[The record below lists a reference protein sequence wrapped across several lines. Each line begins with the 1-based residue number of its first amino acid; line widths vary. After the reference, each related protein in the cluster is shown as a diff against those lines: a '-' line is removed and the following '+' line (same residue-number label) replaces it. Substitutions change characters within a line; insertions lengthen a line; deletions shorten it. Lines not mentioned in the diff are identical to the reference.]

1 MIEVKKI
8 REYMEDAINK
18 KIEEIDDPNL
28 NYNQK
33 RLKVLN
39 EMNNSLSYQ
48 DFIDFPTNKIEL
60 FDIEK
65 IRQFEENII
74 QEKIKSIKDD
84 KLTLI
89 QKRKNVL
96 DEMNTSQSYG
106 SIEEDEEDKKNN
118 QLIFDYEDVLQVP
131 SLNPNSTI
139 DISNNSTNLSETY
152 DISDELKK
160 YWIKY
165 DLYDVKQNSYIEY
178 PTLEKL
184 EEDKFYYAYNNKLTT
199 YYFIKSVQFG
209 RDYSVNNDVIIDDKF
224 DEKHG
229 LFFCGRDIELDD
241 KEIKKCCP
249 HEMLCRDC
257 MNKNKKRY
265 HLKSRY
271 SININ
276 GRASKKYNK
285 SFHCFGHFYSG
296 KQIETCLDK
305 FSCEA
310 CKLLDKYEKYYFPDN

>member
-8 REYMEDAINK
+8 REYMEDVINK
-18 KIEEIDDPNL
+18 KIEEIDDSNL

-33 RLKVLN
+33 RLKVLS

-48 DFIDFPTNKIEL
+48 DFIDFPTNKIEII
-60 FDIEK
+60 DIEK
-65 IRQFEENII
+65 IRQFEEYII
-74 QEKIKSIKDD
+74 QEKIKSINDD
-84 KLTLI
+84 NLTPI
-89 QKRKNVL
+89 QKRMNVL

-106 SIEEDEEDKKNN
+106 SIEENEEDKKSN
-118 QLIFDYEDVLQVP
+118 QLIFDNETVQQNI
-131 SLNPNSTI
+131 SLNPNSTM
-139 DISNNSTNLSETY
+139 DLSNNSTNYSETY
-152 DISDELKK
+152 DISIDVQK

-165 DLYDVKQNSYIEY
+165 DLYDVKQNIYIEY
-178 PTLEKL
+178 PTLLKL
-184 EEDKFYYAYNNKLTT
+184 DEDKFYYTYNNKLST
-199 YYFIKSVQFG
+199 YYFIKNVQFG
-209 RDYSVNNDVIIDDKF
+209 KDYSVNNDVIIDDKF
-224 DEKHG
+224 NEKFG
-229 LFFCGRDIELDD
+229 LFFCGKNIELDD

-249 HEMLCRDC
+249 HEMLCIDC
-257 MNKNKKRY
+257 MIKNKKRY

-285 SFHCFGHFYSG
+285 SFHCFGHFYIG
-296 KQIETCLDK
+296 KQIEICRDK

>member
-8 REYMEDAINK
+8 REYMEEAINK

-48 DFIDFPTNKIEL
+48 DFIDFPTNEIEII
-60 FDIEK
+60 DIEK
-65 IRQFEENII
+65 IRQFEENLI

-84 KLTLI
+84 SLTLE
-89 QKRKNVL
+89 QKRMKAL
-96 DEMNTSQSYG
+96 DEMNTSQSYD
-106 SIEEDEEDKKNN
+106 SIEEDEEDKKNH
-118 QLIFDYEDVLQVP
+118 QLIFDNETVP
-131 SLNPNSTI
+131 QNNSSNLNSTM
-139 DISNNSTNLSETY
+139 DLSNNSTNHSETC
-152 DISDELKK
+152 DISKDLQN

-165 DLYDVKQNSYIEY
+165 DLYDVKQNNYIDY

-184 EEDKFYYAYNNKLTT
+184 DEDKFYYAYNNKLST

-209 RDYSVNNDVIIDDKF
+209 RDYSVNNNVIIDDKF
-224 DEKHG
+224 NEKFG
-229 LFFCGRDIELDD
+229 LFFCGKNIELDD

-265 HLKSRY
+265 LLKSRY

-285 SFHCFGHFYSG
+285 SFHCFGHFYTG
-296 KQIETCLDK
+296 NQIEICKDQ